1 MIPDFEAD
9 GLLKPG
15 VHWVASIAELEARFG
30 TNNHRL
36 RLLAGFWRGC
46 NRLEIAGCRDVY
58 LDGSFTTAKEKPQDF
73 DACWDTQGVDFRLLD
88 KVFQDMSNK
97 RAAQKAL
104 FFGEF
109 FPVTFGRK
117 PEHVFQETFQLFQRD
132 KQTGKAK
139 GIVGL
144 HLRQNS

>member
-15 VHWVASIAELEARFG
+15 IHWAASIAELEARFG
-30 TNNHRL
+30 TNDHRL
-36 RLLAGFWRGC
+36 RLLAGFTRGC

-58 LDGSFTTAKEKPQDF
+58 LDGSFTTAKEKPKDF
-73 DACWDTQGVDFRLLD
+73 DACWDTAGVDFALLD
-88 KVFQDMSNK
+88 KVIREIN
-97 RAAQKAL
+97 RPAQKAL

-109 FPVTFGRK
+109 FPVTFGRE
-117 PEHVFQETFQLFQRD
+117 PAHVFQETFKLFQRD

-144 HLRQNS
+144 HLRQHS